1 MENFNLKQY
10 IYEKKVEG
18 MTDSRIAETLGI
30 TVDEMNGLLNPAPV
44 KEPEPPKA
52 PEEKPE
58 PPKATVEEKKPE
70 VKPDE
75 AKESDNSWLED

>member
-1 MENFNLKQY
+1 MENFNLKHY
-10 IYEKKVEG
+10 IYEKRVEG
-18 MTDSRIAETLGI
+18 MTDGRIAETLGI
-30 TVDEMNGLLNPAPV
+30 TIDEMNGLLSPVPV

-52 PEEKPE
+52 PEKKPE
-58 PPKATVEEKKPE
+58 PPKTPEKKPE